1 MDEMTQN
8 SVSTISADKGELNK
22 SIQGVN
28 TSGIPTSILSSKFIP
43 PFKVIIDDKKRKGVD
58 WEFLATPK
66 NKQKQ
71 KRRIKF
77 GEVT

>member
-1 MDEMTQN
+1 ML
-8 SVSTISADKGELNK
+8 KC
-22 SIQGVN
+22 
-28 TSGIPTSILSSKFIP
+28 
-43 PFKVIIDDKKRKGVD
+43 IDDKKRKGVD